1 MKWKVIGWTYYE
13 DIDYEEGD
21 ATDAV
26 TYAIIDEIKKKGY
39 VFSGWDHQEGF
50 NTVPVLNDGKKR
62 TFSQRTFGNLMAIAH
77 GYTGRFDYSLFTFGM
92 DSEHCVY
99 PDSSFDESAIVS
111 EEELNEEFTIDYN
124 IVSFITDEGVNKI
137 KIPNLDILRYI
148 DRGDTLI
155 LKKDDELL
163 KYKVTFAI
171 REKDISKKELRE
183 LETDLYILD
192 RDSKEY
198 KEAEEKYQSL
208 EKVIMIEYKDLSI
221 DK

>member
-13 DIDYEEGD
+13 DFDYEEGD

-77 GYTGRFDYSLFTFGM
+77 GYTGRYDYSLFTYGM
-92 DSEHCVY
+92 NRESCVY
-99 PDSSFDESAIVS
+99 PDSSFDESAIVPES
-111 EEELNEEFTIDYN
+111 ELNEEFVIDYN
-124 IVSFITDEGVNKI
+124 IISFVNDEGVNKI
-137 KIPNLDILRYI
+137 KLPNLDYLRYI

-155 LKKDDELL
+155 LKKDNELF
-163 KYKVTFAI
+163 KYEVVFAI
-171 REKDISKKELRE
+171 REKDISKKKLRD
-183 LETDLYILD
+183 LETDLYILE

-198 KEAEEKYQSL
+198 KEAEKKYQSL
-208 EKVIMIEYKDLSI
+208 GQVIMIEYKDLSNN
-221 DK
+221 K